1 MGVTL
6 FWETSLRTYAVGRE
20 NPRFYVMASRHPERS
35 GPQGRE
41 VEGDGEAIS
50 YAVRENGSGGFGSAP
65 PPPQLHETG
74 GTA

>member
-41 VEGDGEAIS
+41 VEGGGEAIS
-50 YAVRENGSGGFGSAP
+50 YAVRETASAGFDYAQPASR
-65 PPPQLHETG
+65 
-74 GTA
+74 